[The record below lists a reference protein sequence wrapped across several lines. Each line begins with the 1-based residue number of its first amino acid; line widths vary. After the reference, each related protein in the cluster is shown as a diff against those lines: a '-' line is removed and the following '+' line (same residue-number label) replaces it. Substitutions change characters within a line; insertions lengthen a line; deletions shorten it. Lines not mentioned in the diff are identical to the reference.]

1 MRVKKLWWTYI
12 LQEGDN
18 KMNELYHYG
27 VLGMRWGVRRNKNNS
42 KKTLTQRNIER
53 HIDADAKYKKDD
65 IEKLNSYKDHKTV
78 ANFNM
83 NKWKAQTDRLNNN
96 NDFNI
101 AERSVIS
108 FFGRDRMKKILNKRY
123 DLAKMEYNYSDKK
136 VNELLYKLKDVPIKE
151 IESYRSLKDG
161 PGTNVSWMGTK
172 YIRD

>member
-1 MRVKKLWWTYI
+1 
-12 LQEGDN
+12 
-18 KMNELYHYG
+18 
-27 VLGMRWGVRRNKNNS
+27 
-42 KKTLTQRNIER
+42 
-53 HIDADAKYKKDD
+53 
-65 IEKLNSYKDHKTV
+65 
-78 ANFNM
+78 M

-101 AERSVIS
+101 AERSFIS
-108 FFGRDRMKKILNKRY
+108 FFGSDRMKKILNKRY